1 MSIKKDSMSDLFE
14 LMQYRM
20 SRSWESYS
28 AAKMLIELGLY
39 MSAMNRIYYACFYM
53 VTVLLLTKNLTSTK
67 HSGIKSFFN
76 KDFINEGLIDK
87 KWGPFYAE
95 LYQDRQEYD
104 YADYAEVDKEISTYY
119 LKEAETFL
127 KEIELY
133 IKTKLEKK

>member
-1 MSIKKDSMSDLFE
+1 MSDLFE

-67 HSGIKSFFN
+67 HSGIKSFF
-76 KDFINEGLIDK
+76 
-87 KWGPFYAE
+87 
-95 LYQDRQEYD
+95 
-104 YADYAEVDKEISTYY
+104 
-119 LKEAETFL
+119 
-127 KEIELY
+127 
-133 IKTKLEKK
+133 